1 MGEDGDTGMPQQPT
15 GHGLI
20 QAEDGETTGLV
31 PRTAP
36 SLTRDTGQTNLF
48 TVPKITPG
56 SDQLTL
62 AGQLL

>member
-36 SLTRDTGQTNLF
+36 SLTRDTGQTSQF
-48 TVPKITPG
+48 TVP
-56 SDQLTL
+56 
-62 AGQLL
+62 